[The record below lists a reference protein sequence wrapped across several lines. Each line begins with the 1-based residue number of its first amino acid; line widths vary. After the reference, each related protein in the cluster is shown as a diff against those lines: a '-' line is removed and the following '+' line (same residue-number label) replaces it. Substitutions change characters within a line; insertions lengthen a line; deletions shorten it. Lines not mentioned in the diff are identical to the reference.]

1 MPPAGIGAKAAK
13 LQAAVVGTPQSERKR
28 VRRRFRHAPAIAAA
42 VGMVVLWQLIVI
54 GLEVPTYIAPS
65 PLQVLEV
72 FVEHGDILWINFLPT
87 LLEVRIVVRADS
99 GFCRRRLMGWCERH
113 GIGYILGL
121 ARNPRLAALV
131 RPAMALAEA
140 GFVGGVRLRAG
151 QRHRGRARPKGRQPA
166 LRAGGCGSCT
176 ALQMAERAFYPIAV
190 FINTIP
196 IIAVAPILVLMLGN
210 GYAPKIVIAALI
222 CFFPTLVNMVRGLK
236 AVSPQMLELMRVL
249 SASDREVLFKIRLQS
264 SLPFLFAALKIAST
278 TCVIGAIVGEWI
290 GSNYGLGS
298 LIIEAT
304 YNFRAPLLYA
314 TVILG
319 AGLAVAF
326 FVTTSL
332 VERHVL
338 KWKPGG
344 VY

>member
-1 MPPAGIGAKAAK
+1 MTTASIEGKHTGTATADGGGVTRGSGIRLPA
-13 LQAAVVGTPQSERKR
+13 V
-28 VRRRFRHAPAIAAA
+28 RRFRHAPPILAAA
-42 VGMVVLWQLIVI
+42 GMLALWQLIVS
-54 GLEVPTYIAPS
+54 GFGVPSYIAPS
-65 PLQVLEV
+65 PVQVLRV
-72 FVEHGDILWINFLPT
+72 FFEQGEILWINFWPT
-87 LLEVRIVVRADS
+87 LLEAV
-99 GFCRRRLMGWCERH
+99 
-113 GIGYILGL
+113 
-121 ARNPRLAALV
+121 
-131 RPAMALAEA
+131 A
-140 GFVGGVRLRAG
+140 GFALGNSIAVVLAVWFVHNRL
-151 QRHRGRARPKGRQPA
+151 
-166 LRAGGCGSCT
+166 
-176 ALQMAERAFYPIAV
+176 AERAFYPIAV

-196 IIAVAPILVLMLGN
+196 IIAIAPILVLMLGN

-249 SASDREVLFKIRLQS
+249 SASDREILWKIRLQS

-326 FVTTSL
+326 FVTTTL
-332 VERHVL
+332 LERRIL
-338 KWKPGG
+338 KWKPGA
-344 VY
+344 VF

>member
-1 MPPAGIGAKAAK
+1 MATASIEGKNAKRTSAATGAADAGRTRGAP
-13 LQAAVVGTPQSERKR
+13 QAPGARGAGAGRLDA
-28 VRRRFRHAPAIAAA
+28 RRRRRHAPAIIAA
-42 VGMVVLWQLIVI
+42 VGILVLWHLVVVVF
-54 GLEVPTYIAPS
+54 GVPTYIAPT
-65 PLQVLEV
+65 PIQVLRV
-72 FVEHGDILWINFLPT
+72 FVEQGDILWINFWPT
-87 LLEVRIVVRADS
+87 LLEAV
-99 GFCRRRLMGWCERH
+99 
-113 GIGYILGL
+113 
-121 ARNPRLAALV
+121 
-131 RPAMALAEA
+131 A
-140 GFVGGVRLRAG
+140 GFALGNSIAVVLAVWFVHNRL
-151 QRHRGRARPKGRQPA
+151 
-166 LRAGGCGSCT
+166 
-176 ALQMAERAFYPIAV
+176 AERAFYPIAV

-196 IIAVAPILVLMLGN
+196 IIAVAPILVLILGN

-249 SASDREVLFKIRLQS
+249 SASDREILWKIRLQS

-319 AGLAVAF
+319 ASLAVAF
-326 FVTTSL
+326 FVTTTL
-332 VERHVL
+332 IERRVV
-338 KWKPGG
+338 KWKPGD
-344 VY
+344 VF